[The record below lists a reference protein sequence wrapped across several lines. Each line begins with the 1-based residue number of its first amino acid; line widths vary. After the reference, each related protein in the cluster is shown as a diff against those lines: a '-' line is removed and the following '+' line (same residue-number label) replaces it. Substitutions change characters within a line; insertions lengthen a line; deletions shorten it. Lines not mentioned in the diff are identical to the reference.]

1 MGPVTAQ
8 AAIVHI
14 GGYTAE
20 SGGRAAGIVAARR
33 DPASGELTPLGT
45 AAVTASPSFLVR
57 HPALPVLYAVNELP
71 EGQVSA
77 FRVAPDGD
85 LSPLGVRST
94 GGAEPCHLAVAPDG
108 RHLFVANYG
117 GGSVAVFPL
126 DSDGVPGERSDLVHH
141 EGRGPDPERQDRAH
155 CHMVS
160 PDPATGPLLV
170 VDLGT
175 DSVYRYDLDAASGRL
190 VPRAPRLRT
199 PAGSGPRH
207 LARHPD
213 GRRCWLV
220 GELDGTVTAYDLD
233 ADGALRRRERVDAS
247 GRAGHVQPSEVG
259 LGPDGRFL
267 YVGNRGVG
275 TVAVFSVADGSPR
288 LVAEVDTGGEWPRHL
303 ALTGEH
309 LYVADERADMIRTF
323 RVDPDTGVPAAVG
336 EPVPVASPTCVRP

>member
-1 MGPVTAQ
+1 MTGQ
-8 AAIVHI
+8 ATIVHI

-45 AAVTASPSFLVR
+45 AAITASPSFLVR
-57 HPALPVLYAVNELP
+57 HPALPVLYAVNELS

-77 FRVAPDGD
+77 FRVAADGD
-85 LSPLGVRST
+85 LSPLGVQPT
-94 GGAEPCHLAVAPDG
+94 GGAEPCHLAVAPNG

-126 DSDGVPGERSDLVHH
+126 DSDGVPGQRSDLVHH
-141 EGRGPDPERQDRAH
+141 EGHGPDPERQEKAH

-160 PDPATGPLLV
+160 PDPGVGPLLA

-199 PAGSGPRH
+199 PAGTGPRH

-213 GRRCWLV
+213 GRRCWVV
-220 GELDGTVTAYDLD
+220 GELDGTVTAYDLT
-233 ADGALRRRERVDAS
+233 ADGALHQRERVDAS
-247 GRAGHVQPSEVG
+247 GRAGHVQPSEIA
-259 LGPDGRFL
+259 LGPDGGFL

-288 LVAEVDTGGEWPRHL
+288 LVAEVDTGGEWPRHF
-303 ALTGEH
+303 ALTAEH
-309 LYVADERADMIRTF
+309 LYVADERADMIRMF

-336 EPVPVASPTCVRP
+336 EPVPVASPTCVCP